1 MKLVNQTTEI
11 LKQGSELMK
20 NPVISSAIREIFE
33 WLKGIL
39 GKKSAKEKL
48 ELIEQNKYNE
58 ETIIGLKANLEFI
71 LEDNE
76 DLQKQLSEKLKKV
89 ELLMEK
95 TDVQKIIKT
104 NTISITG
111 NANIALQDITSN
123 GNFIINKD
131 I

>member
-111 NANIALQDITSN
+111 NANIVLQDITSN